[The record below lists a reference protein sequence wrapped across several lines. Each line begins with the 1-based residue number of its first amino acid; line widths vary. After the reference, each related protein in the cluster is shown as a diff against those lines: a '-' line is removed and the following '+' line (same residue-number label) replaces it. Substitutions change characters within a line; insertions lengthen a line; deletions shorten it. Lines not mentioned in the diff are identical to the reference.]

1 MSPAS
6 NRLPENPSK
15 SGDLGTDVVN
25 AGKNILKIALFPV
38 SKSLEMLVSMLDTK
52 ANRVESM
59 PKAASGKALETQE
72 VAKNSI
78 LQRRNLAQEIKL
90 QAA

>member
-6 NRLPENPSK
+6 NRLPENPPK
-15 SGDLGTDVVN
+15 SGDIGTDVVN
-25 AGKNILKIALFPV
+25 AGKNIVKIAPV

-78 LQRRNLAQEIKL
+78 VQRRNLAQEIKL